1 MLSSLVAIRSLTLV
15 GVQSTRVLLVTGL
28 TPRTVVER
36 VAQGAAFSTLR
47 LAWLPIDLPEQVEV
61 AVAIASLSS
70 FSNGQRS
77 CLEEDQLGGLR
88 VLAGAVR
95 LVVGIVRIA
104 RRVLGQLIG
113 AVSELQARRWW
124 CQLRQQLGLFFRR
137 FFDAPLR
144 PSAAVLPPLPVA
156 VVVVRS

>member
-1 MLSSLVAIRSLTLV
+1 LTLAE
-15 GVQSTRVLLVTGL
+15 VQSTRVLLVTGL
-28 TPRTVVER
+28 KQRTVVER

-61 AVAIASLSS
+61 VVAIANSSSISSGQLSY
-70 FSNGQRS
+70 
-77 CLEEDQLGGLR
+77 LEADQLGGLR
-88 VLAGAVR
+88 VLVGEVR
-95 LVVGIVRIA
+95 QVVDIVRIV
-104 RRVLGQLIG
+104 RRVLGQLVG

-144 PSAAVLPPLPVA
+144 PSVAVLPPLLAA
-156 VVVVRS
+156 VVVGRS